1 MSAAQPELGHV
12 TTVELLQEA
21 HARSNEQRGE
31 HAGEPA
37 GREFALAATAI
48 EDAIMRFNRGQAELR
63 GVRRDFDFE
72 ATEAQGEV
80 ERR

>member
-1 MSAAQPELGHV
+1 M

-21 HARSNEQRGE
+21 RRRADAGRESNLGR
-31 HAGEPA
+31 AA
-37 GREFALAATAI
+37 GREFALAVTAI

-72 ATEAQGEV
+72 AEPQAEV
-80 ERR
+80 EP